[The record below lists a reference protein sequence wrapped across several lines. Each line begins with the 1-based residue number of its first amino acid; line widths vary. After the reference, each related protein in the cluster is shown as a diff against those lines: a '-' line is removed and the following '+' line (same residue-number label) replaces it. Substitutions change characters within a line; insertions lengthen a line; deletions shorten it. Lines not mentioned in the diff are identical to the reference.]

1 MALIFFSS
9 SQANVTSEKSLFEKL
24 KLMTNDRL
32 TKLNNLVRKNF
43 NCQQWN
49 SKVTSTQC
57 LSKNVFLGYVGSPEN
72 SQTSL
77 QLPETYVSESCILV
91 CCNYISGVV
100 QLEDAPRTGTI
111 EHIILVRIT
120 TVSANVQGGIKRD
133 WDCKFC

>member
-1 MALIFFSS
+1 MEYKININSNFKF
-9 SQANVTSEKSLFEKL
+9 
-24 KLMTNDRL
+24 
-32 TKLNNLVRKNF
+32 KNA
-43 NCQQWN
+43 
-49 SKVTSTQC
+49 
-57 LSKNVFLGYVGSPEN
+57 FLGYVGSPEN

-77 QLPETYVSESCILV
+77 QLPETKSFFVSQLCILV
-91 CCNYISGVV
+91 GCNHISGVV